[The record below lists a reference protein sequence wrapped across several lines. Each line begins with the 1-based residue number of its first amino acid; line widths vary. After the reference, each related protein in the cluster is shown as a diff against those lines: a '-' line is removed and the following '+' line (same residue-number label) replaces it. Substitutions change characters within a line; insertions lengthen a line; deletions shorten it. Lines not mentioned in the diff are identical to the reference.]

1 MCHINAGA
9 QRRQNRARVL
19 LQGHQCR
26 RSADQLVHRKSYL
39 SALFRSL
46 EAEGHIPSLE
56 DPVIKY
62 KATMAGGAYNKATI
76 RNVLQVSSGIT
87 FSEDYQKDKSDINRM
102 GRVHAID
109 KKMGD
114 FVADLTKTFAPPGQ
128 I

>member
-1 MCHINAGA
+1 
-9 QRRQNRARVL
+9 

-76 RNVLQVSSGIT
+76 RNVLQVFSGIT
-87 FSEDYQKDKSDINRM
+87 FSEIIRKTK
-102 GRVHAID
+102 AI
-109 KKMGD
+109 
-114 FVADLTKTFAPPGQ
+114 
-128 I
+128 